1 LTTCF
6 PRPAPAAPGSRATG
20 WKPRVRRS
28 CASRGAVSSAE
39 RRGCRNRSASA
50 FVGGKSRPQLS
61 PTAIWQVPLE
71 SVCRS
76 AEPPRCP
83 ASPFPKHQQ
92 GISLSSPSIMR
103 LGLVQGLVR
112 ISQELGLT
120 HWCAVM
126 EPSLLRLL
134 RRTAIHF
141 EPLAPRRTITA
152 FVSLVAPPS
161 TRSLPGW
168 PGNAQRCGPS

>member
-1 LTTCF
+1 VFSPTRTGG
-6 PRPAPAAPGSRATG
+6 PRLEGDGAGNRECDARARHVVPCHRQSG
-20 WKPRVRRS
+20 EVVGIARLVL
-28 CASRGAVSSAE
+28 SSAE
-39 RRGCRNRSASA
+39 
-50 FVGGKSRPQLS
+50 S
-61 PTAIWQVPLE
+61 PAHSFPLQAIWQVPLE